1 MGDFNIHNNSINL
14 NRVKLNEL
22 CPLFDLEDMTTTETC
37 ITKIIRSTIDFILT
51 NNANSF
57 PKSATTETGL
67 SNFHKFI
74 NVYFKATYWRL
85 LSSNFF
91 FKYAFLEDLNKVDNP
106 HESYTFLTNTFPEI
120 VERNP
125 SMKMIY
131 K

>member
-1 MGDFNIHNNSINL
+1 MSISKLLIEDFY
-14 NRVKLNEL
+14 
-22 CPLFDLEDMTTTETC
+22 PQT
-37 ITKIIRSTIDFILT
+37 
-51 NNANSF
+51 
-57 PKSATTETGL
+57 
-67 SNFHKFI
+67 
-74 NVYFKATYWRL
+74 
-85 LSSNFF
+85 FF